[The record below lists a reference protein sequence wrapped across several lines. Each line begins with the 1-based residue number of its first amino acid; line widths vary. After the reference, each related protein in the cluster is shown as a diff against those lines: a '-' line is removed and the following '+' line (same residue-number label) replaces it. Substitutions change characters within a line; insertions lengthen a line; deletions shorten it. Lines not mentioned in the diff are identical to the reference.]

1 MEKEINKFKDTA
13 VVVIKDKPP
22 RTRLEE
28 LLQMFPSD
36 NYFTYLP
43 EEYCTLYDLYINGV
57 KVDGDYLL
65 VDDGDRVFEAK
76 TYREITEEDIKNFL
90 E

>member
-1 MEKEINKFKDTA
+1 MEKEIDKFKNTA
-13 VVVIKDKPP
+13 MVVIKDKPP

-43 EEYCTLYDLYINGV
+43 PEYSTCYDLYINGV
-57 KVDGDYLL
+57 KMDGDYLL
-65 VDDGDRVFEAK
+65 VDGGDRVLEAK

-90 E
+90 G

>member
-28 LLQMFPSD
+28 LLRMFPSRH
-36 NYFTYLP
+36 FATFLP
-43 EEYCTLYDLYINGV
+43 PEYSTCYDLYINGV

-65 VDDGDRVFEAK
+65 VDGGEKVLEAK

>member
-13 VVVIKDKPP
+13 VVVIKNKPP

-28 LLQMFPSD
+28 LLRMFPSD

-43 EEYCTLYDLYINGV
+43 EEYCTLYDLYVNGV

-65 VDDGDRVFEAK
+65 VDNGDRILEAK
-76 TYREITEEDIKNFL
+76 TYKEITEDDIKNFL
-90 E
+90 G

>member
-28 LLQMFPSD
+28 LLRMFPSRH
-36 NYFTYLP
+36 FATFLP
-43 EEYCTLYDLYINGV
+43 PEYSICYDLYINGV

-65 VDDGDRVFEAK
+65 VDNGDRILEAK